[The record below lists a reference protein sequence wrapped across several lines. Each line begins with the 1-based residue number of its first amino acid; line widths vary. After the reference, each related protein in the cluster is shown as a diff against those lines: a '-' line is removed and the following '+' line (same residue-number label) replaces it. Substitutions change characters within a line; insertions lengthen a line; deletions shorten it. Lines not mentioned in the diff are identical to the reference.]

1 MHRKSRLGKEIV
13 SVFLVNVVI
22 KYTKSKF
29 TYSEVLDGYK
39 ASIVYTAYRIIILK
53 TFDVKALLNFM
64 VSEPSMCVFSVSTVC
79 ANVQLQWE
87 TLVPPKCENFFYFYS
102 LTIFT
107 AMQCHMLNFKP
118 NPNTHVYTLQAK
130 QHLLHATKFF
140 VFDLRCEMFYVV
152 TLPPL

>member
-87 TLVPPKCENFFYFYS
+87 TLVPPKCEKKIILFPHNFYCYAVSHAKFS
-102 LTIFT
+102 
-107 AMQCHMLNFKP
+107 AKP
-118 NPNTHVYTLQAK
+118 QYTCIYA
-130 QHLLHATKFF
+130 AS
-140 VFDLRCEMFYVV
+140 
-152 TLPPL
+152 